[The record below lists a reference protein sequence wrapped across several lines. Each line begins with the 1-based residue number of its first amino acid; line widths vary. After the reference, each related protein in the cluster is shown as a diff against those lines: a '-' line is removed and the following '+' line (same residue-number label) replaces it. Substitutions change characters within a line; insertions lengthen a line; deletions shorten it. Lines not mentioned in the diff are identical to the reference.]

1 MITFL
6 EKKRT
11 KFFNDEPWMGI
22 ARKFLG
28 LEIEE
33 HVQRDIKPITRH
45 INPDEA
51 LPFLNEISAP

>member
-1 MITFL
+1 
-6 EKKRT
+6 
-11 KFFNDEPWMGI
+11 MGI